1 MRDTHTHTHT
11 HTHTQ
16 SSCCT
21 LNELHKSILA
31 IYPAISIKLEVKS
44 CLILTGRV
52 LQYFRFINVVTVS
65 GTKKWRINVQDLF
78 DTLNSRLSDS
88 KHHTHTQIGQSGV
101 LTERTASDM
110 SLFYL
115 SSWSSQAVR
124 SADSNATPT
133 DAQTD
138 SNPSHCP
145 DYISGADSTARWTIT
160 KQRKYED
167 MTITTNQDN
176 NSAS

>member
-1 MRDTHTHTHT
+1 MRERERQRETHTHTHT
-11 HTHTQ
+11 HTH

-31 IYPAISIKLEVKS
+31 IYPAISIKLQVKS

-52 LQYFRFINVVTVS
+52 LQHFRFINVVTVS
-65 GTKKWRINVQDLF
+65 GTKKWRINLLDLF

-101 LTERTASDM
+101 LTERTSSGI
-110 SLFYL
+110 SLCYL

-124 SADSNATPT
+124 SQLTPMLKL
-133 DAQTD
+133 
-138 SNPSHCP
+138 
-145 DYISGADSTARWTIT
+145 TAIHLTVLIT
-160 KQRKYED
+160 YLVLTQQPGE
-167 MTITTNQDN
+167 QLQS
-176 NSAS
+176 SASTRTWR